1 VRRALRGHLLAGIPY
16 QQPAPCRG
24 PELYVFP
31 VREDLLNDA
40 ALHDNNDLSHGFP
53 AYSGWS
59 FAGAATKAL
68 RATREASTAH
78 AASQEIRTIRSHLL
92 RETGI
97 KAKNRSASTPVVR
110 ASLPVVPCRL
120 ANLNR
125 MFSTHSQMPAWPS
138 RRTLSA
144 SKILQASRRSQ
155 VHLRLFRG
163 RRQQERT
170 TPAEKSAI
178 EFFVRESGGHIVT
191 ACMGSKS
198 AAPSACRAFLLSGR
212 VQEMP
217 ELAADIHS
225 RRKTVTSHASSTDA
239 KLYVPHKSWP

>member
-1 VRRALRGHLLAGIPY
+1 
-16 QQPAPCRG
+16 
-24 PELYVFP
+24 
-31 VREDLLNDA
+31 
-40 ALHDNNDLSHGFP
+40 
-53 AYSGWS
+53 
-59 FAGAATKAL
+59 
-68 RATREASTAH
+68 
-78 AASQEIRTIRSHLL
+78 
-92 RETGI
+92 
-97 KAKNRSASTPVVR
+97 
-110 ASLPVVPCRL
+110 
-120 ANLNR
+120 
-125 MFSTHSQMPAWPS
+125 
-138 RRTLSA
+138 
-144 SKILQASRRSQ
+144 